1 MARMNDW
8 DAFERYKAQLRGYED
23 HANNRFSTRM
33 PASLTEAFERSM
45 MNSDTSFTYQHIQY
59 KNTMPGRFIQVIG
72 DSRVI
77 RPLSCMQLRTNFL
90 SSRERFNIAHM
101 PMMPSTFEDDPSDPI
116 VSRAF
121 KTVTLSS
128 FVAISMSTLDSRAR
142 HFTLYFADKFIDGAA
157 SFSPIFFES
166 NGARVPDN
174 APAEEYLTRPRRT
187 AKSEFLARFTS

>member
-1 MARMNDW
+1 MRVSDQLICEW
-8 DAFERYKAQLRGYED
+8 GIRYMRI
-23 HANNRFSTRM
+23 HTRM

-90 SSRERFNIAHM
+90 SSRERYNVAQM
-101 PMMPSTFEDDPSDPI
+101 PMMPFSFEEEPADPL

-121 KTVTLSS
+121 KTVALSS
-128 FVAISMSTLDSRAR
+128 FVTISMSTLDSRSR
-142 HFTLYFADKFIDGAA
+142 HFTLYFADKFIDGAI

-166 NGARVPDN
+166 G
-174 APAEEYLTRPRRT
+174 Y
-187 AKSEFLARFTS
+187 SQI